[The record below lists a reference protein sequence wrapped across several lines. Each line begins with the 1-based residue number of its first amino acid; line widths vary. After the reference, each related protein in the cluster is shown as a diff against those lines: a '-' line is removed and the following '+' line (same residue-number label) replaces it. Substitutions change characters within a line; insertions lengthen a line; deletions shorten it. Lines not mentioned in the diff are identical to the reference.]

1 MRRATITIGD
11 EIEVQLDSWM
21 RQQDA
26 TPSLTTVVQAALKEF
41 LELRGFGNVPRKLHI
56 TPSRKGSG
64 SVDVSISHDRYLAGE

>member
-11 EIEVQLDSWM
+11 EIEGQLDSWM

-41 LELRGFGNVPRKLHI
+41 LALRGFGNAPRKLNI

-64 SVDVSISHDRYLAGE
+64 SLDVSIAHDRYLAGK

>member
-41 LELRGFGNVPRKLHI
+41 LALRGFGNVPRKLHI

>member
-41 LELRGFGNVPRKLHI
+41 LALRGFGNVPRKLHI
-56 TPSRKGSG
+56 TPSGKGSG